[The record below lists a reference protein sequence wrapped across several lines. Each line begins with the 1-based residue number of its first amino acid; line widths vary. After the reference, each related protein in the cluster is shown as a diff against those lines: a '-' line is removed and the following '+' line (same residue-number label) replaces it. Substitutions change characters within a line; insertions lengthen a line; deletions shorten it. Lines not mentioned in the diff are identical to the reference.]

1 MIVMNNF
8 DKNMEQIFDVTT
20 KAVTPPV
27 VKKETLP
34 AVKVDEAELEE
45 DLADAYEQTKSN
57 LQDLIDQGKSAMG
70 EILEIAKAGQHPR
83 AFEVYGTLLKNVVDA
98 NKELLAVQKQMR
110 DMDKKTAP
118 SGSTT
123 IDKAIFVGSTSELSK
138 FIKSNKE

>member
-1 MIVMNNF
+1 MNTF
-8 DKNMEQIFDVTT
+8 DKNMEQIFDVAT
-20 KAVTPPV
+20 KVETPAVA
-27 VKKETLP
+27 KKETLP

-110 DMDKKTAP
+110 DMDKKNAP
-118 SGSTT
+118 SGTTT

>member
-1 MIVMNNF
+1 MSNF
-8 DKNMEQIFDVTT
+8 EKNMEEIFDVSS
-20 KAVTPPV
+20 TPTPVVPV
-27 VKKETLP
+27 VKKQQLP
-34 AVKVDEAELEE
+34 ATVDKENLEE
-45 DLADAYEQTKSN
+45 DLADAYEQTKAN
-57 LQDLIDQGKSAMG
+57 LQDLIDQGKDAMA
-70 EILEIAKAGQHPR
+70 EILQIAKDGQHPR

-110 DMDKKTAP
+110 DMDKKSVP

>member
-1 MIVMNNF
+1 MNNF

-83 AFEVYGTLLKNVVDA
+83 AFEVYGTLLKNMTEA
-98 NKELLAVQKQMR
+98 NDRLLKIQKEMR
-110 DMDKKTAP
+110 EISETKNNT
-118 SGSTT
+118 SQTS
-123 IDKAIFVGSTSELSK
+123 ISNAIFVGSTSEL
-138 FIKSNKE
+138 NKLLKGKL

>member
-98 NKELLAVQKQMR
+98 NKELLAEQKQMR
-110 DMDKKTAP
+110 DMDKKSVP